1 MVKDDISNGNCGVPT
16 SNIFEALSSSPTRNI
31 KSSSEKKQTLARK
44 MNGLTIGN
52 KSADVSSTISLAST
66 KTSSSASTSLNKE
79 QAKNSQQMDSKA
91 SASDYKT
98 ELNRQKLL
106 KNNVTIHGI
115 PATDSTKQ
123 GNVLQL
129 VRAVF
134 QAIGVN
140 VAEKNIFNYYRM
152 KGNNKTILV
161 KLRDHE
167 TKMQILNA
175 TKKAKVGDVMKCAE
189 DQAKIPV
196 LIDDHFTPYFGRLLA
211 EGRRA
216 RRLGCIQLCWFDSYT
231 CQAMCLFNGNRVAFK
246 NIEELYEIVAEVKK
260 SICNNDF

>member
-1 MVKDDISNGNCGVPT
+1 MEKEDVSNGHFGVQT
-16 SNIFEALSSSPTRNI
+16 SNIFEALSSSPKKNI
-31 KSSSEKKQTLARK
+31 KTSSKKKQTLARK
-44 MNGLTIGN
+44 MNGLTLGN
-52 KSADVSSTISLAST
+52 KSADASSTISLVST

-91 SASDYKT
+91 STADYKI
-98 ELNRQKLL
+98 ELNRQKML

-115 PATDSTKQ
+115 PAMEQ
-123 GNVLQL
+123 ENVLQL

-134 QAIGVN
+134 QAVGVN
-140 VAEKNIFNYYRM
+140 VAERNIFNYYRM

-175 TKKAKVGDVMKCAE
+175 TKKARVGDVMKCAE
-189 DQAKIPV
+189 DQAKMPIS
-196 LIDDHFTPYFGRLLA
+196 IDEHFTPYFGRLLA
-211 EGRRA
+211 EGRRV
-216 RRLGCIQLCWFDSYT
+216 RRHGYIQSCWFDSYT

-246 NIEELYEIVAEVKK
+246 SVDELDKIVAEVKK
-260 SICNNDF
+260 SISNNNFW